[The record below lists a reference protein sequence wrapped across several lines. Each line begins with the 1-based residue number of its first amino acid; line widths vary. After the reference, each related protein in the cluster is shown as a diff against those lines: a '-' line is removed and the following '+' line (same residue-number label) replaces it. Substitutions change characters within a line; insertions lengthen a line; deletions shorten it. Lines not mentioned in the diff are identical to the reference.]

1 MKALALL
8 LLWLVLLASDAN
20 ACDCLFGGGAPCQ
33 EYWKASSVFVGTV
46 SYSSRVT
53 LDDGSDF
60 KRQQRLV
67 RLTIDQV
74 FRGID
79 GSEVE
84 VLTGLG
90 DADCG
95 YEFKLGGQYF
105 VYANRSKDNRL
116 YTGICSRT
124 RPLSEATEDLA
135 FIRELTKAASDS
147 TIFGEVKRVRESDP
161 NERLKPVEGI
171 RIIIESPSKRVEVT
185 TNSKGRYRASGLPP
199 DAYKVKVDLPEG
211 LSIHNPEREAK
222 VSDRGCAQVEFWVEA
237 DTRITGKVFDAQAE
251 PASDVLME
259 LVPTMPRENNAFPV
273 YVRTDKDGKY
283 EMRLVKPGRYLLG
296 VRIFGSAGATYV
308 PFPRTYHPGV
318 SDESRATIFTITE
331 GQKINAMDLILPPRL
346 VERTLNGVVVWPDG
360 RPVKGAV
367 VWLKEREY
375 TDRDMPYRRETDGE
389 GRFSFKVYEGFKYT
403 LNAYIESKA
412 EGEQKRS
419 EIIEVRVS
427 ENPRVIKLVL
437 RDQK

>member
-1 MKALALL
+1 M
-8 LLWLVLLASDAN
+8 
-20 ACDCLFGGGAPCQ
+20 
-33 EYWKASSVFVGTV
+33 GTV
-46 SYSSRVT
+46 SYSSHVT
-53 LDDGSDF
+53 VVDGSDF

-79 GSEVE
+79 GAEVE

-95 YEFKLGGQYF
+95 YGFKLGGQYL

-116 YTGICSRT
+116 YTSTCSRT
-124 RPLSEATEDLA
+124 RQLSEATEDLA
-135 FIRELTKAASDS
+135 FIRGLTKAASGS
-147 TIFGEVKRVRESDP
+147 TIFGEVKRVGESEPTD
-161 NERLKPVEGI
+161 RLKPVDDI

-185 TNSKGRYRASGLPP
+185 TNSKGKFRASGLPP
-199 DAYKVKVDLPEG
+199 DTYKVKVDLPEG
-211 LSIHNPEREAK
+211 LSIYNPERETK
-222 VSDRGCAQVEFWVEA
+222 VFDRGCAQVEFWVEA
-237 DTRITGKVFDAQAE
+237 DTRITGKVFDAQGQ

-259 LVPTMPRENNAFPV
+259 LVPMTPGENNAFPV

-318 SDESRATIFTITE
+318 SEETRATIFTITE
-331 GQKINAMDLILPPRL
+331 GQRIEAMDLILPARL
-346 VERTLNGVVVWPDG
+346 VERTLNGVVVSPDG
-360 RPVKGAV
+360 QPVKGAV

-375 TDRDMPYRRETDGE
+375 SDRDMPYREVADDE

-403 LNAYIESKA
+403 LNAYIEAKP
-412 EGEQKRS
+412 QKRS
-419 EIIEVRVS
+419 EIMEVRVS

-437 RDQK
+437 NYQK

>member
-8 LLWLVLLASDAN
+8 VLWLVLLSSDTN

-33 EYWKASSVFVGTV
+33 EYWEAASVFVGTV

-53 LDDGSDF
+53 VDDGSDF

-67 RLTIDQV
+67 RLSIDQV

-90 DADCG
+90 DGDCG
-95 YEFKLGGQYF
+95 YGFKLGGQYL
-105 VYANRSKDNRL
+105 VYAGRSKDNRL
-116 YTGICSRT
+116 YTSICSRT

-135 FIRELTKAASDS
+135 FIRELTKAASGS
-147 TIFGEVKRVRESDP
+147 TIFGDVKRVRLSDP
-161 NERLKPVEGI
+161 TERFKPVEGI

-199 DAYKVKVDLPEG
+199 DTYKVKIDLPEG

-237 DTRITGKVFDAQAE
+237 DTRITGKVFDAQGE

-259 LVPTMPRENNAFPV
+259 LVPTMPRDNNAFPI

-283 EMRLVKPGRYLLG
+283 EMKLVKPGRYHLG

-318 SDESRATIFTITE
+318 SEETGATIFTITE
-331 GQKINAMDLILPPRL
+331 GKRIEAMDLILPPRL
-346 VERTLNGVVVWPDG
+346 VERTLNGIVVSPDG
-360 RPVKGAV
+360 RSVKGAV

-375 TDRDMPYRRETDGE
+375 SDRDMPYRKETDDE

-403 LNAYIESKA
+403 LNTYTEAKA

-419 EIIEVRVS
+419 EIMEVRVS
-427 ENPRVIKLVL
+427 ENPGVIKLVL
-437 RDQK
+437 TDQK

>member
-8 LLWLVLLASDAN
+8 VLGLALLASDAN
-20 ACDCLFGGGAPCQ
+20 ACSCGGGGAPCQ
-33 EYWKASSVFVGTV
+33 EYWEASSVFVGTV

-53 LDDGSDF
+53 VDDGTDP

-67 RLTIDQV
+67 RLTIDQA

-79 GSEVE
+79 GSETE

-95 YEFKLGGQYF
+95 YGFKLGGQYL
-105 VYANRSKDNRL
+105 VYADRSKDNRL
-116 YTGICSRT
+116 YTGTCSRT

-135 FIRELTKAASDS
+135 FIRELTKAASGS
-147 TIFGEVKRVRESDP
+147 TIFGEVKRVSASEPTES
-161 NERLKPVEGI
+161 LKPVEDL
-171 RIIIESPSKRVEVT
+171 RIIIESPSKRVEVI
-185 TNSKGRYRASGLPP
+185 TNSKGKFRASGLPP
-199 DAYKVKVDLPEG
+199 DTYKVKVDLPEG
-211 LSIHNPEREAK
+211 LSIYNPEREAK
-222 VSDRGCAQVEFWVEA
+222 VSDRGCAQLEFRVEA
-237 DTRITGKVFDAQAE
+237 DTRISGKVFDAQGQ
-251 PASDVLME
+251 PASDVLIE
-259 LVPTMPRENNAFPV
+259 LVPTTPRENNAFPV

-283 EMRLVKPGRYLLG
+283 EMKLVKPGRYLLG
-296 VRIFGSAGATYV
+296 LRIFGSAGATYV

-318 SDESRATIFTITE
+318 SEETRATIFTITE
-331 GQKINAMDLILPPRL
+331 GQRIDAMDLMLPPRL

-360 RPVKGAV
+360 RPVKDAV

-375 TDRDMPYRRETDGE
+375 ADGDMPYRKETDAE

-403 LNAYIESKA
+403 LNAYIEAKV

-419 EIIEVRVS
+419 EIMQVRVS
-427 ENPRVIKLVL
+427 ENPGVIKLVL
-437 RDQK
+437 TDQE